1 MSNPYV
7 GEIRMAG
14 FNFAPV
20 GWAFCNG
27 QTLSIAEYEALFT
40 LIGTT
45 YGGDGATNFQL
56 PNLQGRI
63 PFHQGTLNG
72 NTMVI
77 GQLSG
82 SENVTLTSTQIPSHT
97 HLLMA
102 NSASGGQPSP
112 SGGVWAMSELGE
124 FSTEAPAAAHAMA
137 SSAILPSGGSQPHD
151 NMPPFLVVNFIISL
165 YGIFPSQ
172 N

>member
-1 MSNPYV
+1 MSNPFV
-7 GEIRMAG
+7 GEIRMTG

-27 QTLSIAEYEALFT
+27 QTLSISEYDTLFN

-45 YGGDGATNFQL
+45 YGGDGVTNFQL

-82 SENVTLTSTQIPSHT
+82 SETVTLTPTQIPTHSHS
-97 HLLMA
+97 LMA
-102 NSASGGQPSP
+102 NSGSGGQPSP
-112 SGGVWAMSELGE
+112 SGGLWAESALGE
-124 FSTEAPAAAHAMA
+124 FSTDAPAATHAMA
-137 SSAILPSGGSQPHD
+137 SSAILPTGGSQPHD